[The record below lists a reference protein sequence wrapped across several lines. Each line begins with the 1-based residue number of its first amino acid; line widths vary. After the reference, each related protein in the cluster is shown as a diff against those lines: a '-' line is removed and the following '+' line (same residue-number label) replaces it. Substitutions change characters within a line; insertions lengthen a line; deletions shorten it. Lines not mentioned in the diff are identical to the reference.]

1 MASRGHNAADHGAM
15 VAAAERGLSLVVDAT
30 PLQTAHAH
38 RGIGTY
44 VRGLLATLQ
53 LAGSDAWGVLAYP
66 EPIEGLRDR
75 RMVRP
80 TLPRRPG
87 ALEFHGG
94 WVLDELLLGGRLA
107 AAGAFHATDP
117 RRVPRRRRSPVV
129 ATIYDLTPL
138 HDREV
143 WRALWPDQRVA
154 YRLSLRRA
162 RAADAIVAISEAVKR
177 DVIRTLSVAPERV
190 HVVYP
195 AVEAPQVLP
204 IASERGG
211 LLYVGSAEPHK
222 NVDRL
227 LAALALLPQQHR
239 PPLTI
244 AGPWSPDAV
253 RAAQHRAVR
262 FGIAPPSIEP
272 NATAERLERL
282 YSLAGMLVL
291 PSRREGF
298 GLPVVEA
305 MARGLPVVAADIPV
319 IREVGADA
327 VRLVPPDDPAALAR
341 EIRRLMDDEAE
352 REAMAAAGLARAR
365 EFAPAAALRALLA
378 AYRSIGIDLQ

>member
-1 MASRGHNAADHGAM
+1 M
-15 VAAAERGLSLVVDAT
+15 VAAAERALSLVLDAT
-30 PLQTAHAH
+30 PLQNAHAH

-44 VRGLLATLQ
+44 VRGLLATLE

-66 EPIEGLRDR
+66 EPIDGLRDR
-75 RMVRP
+75 RTVRP
-80 TLPRRPG
+80 TVPRRPRV
-87 ALEFHGG
+87 LEFHGG

-107 AAGAFHATDP
+107 RAGAFHATDP
-117 RRVPRRRRSPVV
+117 RRVPKRRRSPVV

-138 HDREV
+138 HDAEV

-162 RAADAIVAISEAVKR
+162 RAADAIVAISEAVKG
-177 DVIRTLSVAPERV
+177 DVIRTLSVPPSRV

-195 AVEAPQVLP
+195 AVEAPQVPP
-204 IASERGG
+204 IASGRGG
-211 LLYVGSAEPHK
+211 VLYVGSAEPHK

-227 LAALALLPQQHR
+227 LTALALLPQPHR

-253 RAAQHRAVR
+253 REAHFRATDL
-262 FGIAPPSIEP
+262 GIARPTIEP
-272 NATAERLERL
+272 YATAERLERL
-282 YSLAGMLVL
+282 YSLAALLVL

-319 IREVGADA
+319 LREVGADA
-327 VRLVPPDDPAALAR
+327 VRLVPADDPAALAR
-341 EIRRLMDDEAE
+341 EIRRLMDDQAE
-352 REAMAAAGLARAR
+352 LDAMARAGLARATH
-365 EFAPAAALRALLA
+365 FTPAAALQALLA